1 MTLNRKFSIFIV
13 AIILLVSV
21 ILSYPQ
27 KKCSDY
33 TQDAVIEAIKNDFI
47 NNRMTRWTADPEYLG
62 NRKPDILIDRK
73 EVSVSDVYLVPFTA
87 KGSEHDKKY
96 FAIYVC
102 KNGSIEYS
110 TNEGG

>member
-13 AIILLVSV
+13 AIAVLILGVLF
-21 ILSYPQ
+21 YPK

-33 TQDAVIEAIKNDFI
+33 TQEAVIEAIKSDFI
-47 NNRMTRWTADPEYLG
+47 NNRMARWTADPEYLG
-62 NRKPDILIDRK
+62 TRKPDILIDRK
-73 EVSVSDVYLVPFTA
+73 EVSVSDVYQIPFTA
-87 KGSEHDKKY
+87 RGPAHEKKY
-96 FAIYVC
+96 FAIYAC

>member
-1 MTLNRKFSIFIV
+1 MTFNRKFSIFIV
-13 AIILLVSV
+13 TIAVLVFV
-21 ILSYPQ
+21 MLFYPK

-33 TQDAVIEAIKNDFI
+33 TQDTVIEAIKSDFI
-47 NNRMTRWTADPEYLG
+47 NNRMARWTADPEYLG
-62 NRKPDILIDRK
+62 TRKPDILIDSK

-87 KGSEHDKKY
+87 KGRDHEKKY
-96 FAIYVC
+96 FAIYAC